1 VTATA
6 PDGNPPPDAPTDGP
20 PRLVIEG
27 LTATYGPVTALHE
40 VSIPTEPG
48 RVTAVLGANGAG
60 KTTLLRTVSG
70 LVRPRAGRVLLGAR
84 DLTGVAPET
93 VAAAGVAHVPEGRGV
108 ITELTVEENLRLG
121 ALLGRRRT
129 AQRGGPPASDG
140 AWSLD
145 AVLELFPAL
154 AERRRRPAD
163 TLSGG
168 ERQML
173 VIGRALLTEPAVLLL
188 DEPSLGLA
196 PRVVTQIFGVV
207 RELTEQRALTVVLV
221 EQNARSA
228 LEVAHT
234 GVVLNL
240 GSVVAVEDA
249 STLAADQGLRH
260 AYLGF

>member
-1 VTATA
+1 MTATA
-6 PDGNPPPDAPTDGP
+6 SDGEKAPGPPAGG
-20 PRLVIEG
+20 PRLVIED

-70 LVRPRAGRVLLGAR
+70 LVRPRSGRVRLGDT
-84 DLTGVAPET
+84 DLTGAPPEA

-121 ALLGRRRT
+121 ALLGRRRAT
-129 AQRGGPPASDG
+129 RREGAGAPGGG
-140 AWSLD
+140 WSLD
-145 AVLELFPAL
+145 AVLELFPGL

-228 LEVAHT
+228 LDVAHT
-234 GVVLNL
+234 GVVLAL

-249 STLAADQGLRH
+249 ATLAADQGLRH